1 MSSDGEIS
9 VETLLRSSKKHWKF
23 MNEIQLE
30 STPLSNLFL
39 KLPTPARPAAA
50 RRPHPRL
57 TSARTAA
64 ARTRIRRRESP
75 ISDRLNQWRRRGGP
89 RGRTSRWI
97 SPAGSSAGC
106 LLTSTASGSPPCAPS
121 GNTDACGNW
130 LVFSGEDGCFL
141 RDPFSNA
148 TVPLPALSRDRICYV
163 GDESIDEANLAWLR
177 KSHRLILEEPRR
189 WKLMF
194 CSPHLIAALVSLRK
208 TKRIA
213 VCQPGTNSWWSVSV
227 ENNYPYF
234 VDMAFHQ
241 GKLYALTI
249 LGILCAIDISVDSST
264 ANPWVSEMRKIID
277 DPPFSIPLVTKMTY
291 LVESRGV
298 LLVVLRK
305 LAEGVTGGA
314 LPETAACEQN
324 EIEVF
329 EASLRQSET
338 IDEP

>member
-1 MSSDGEIS
+1 
-9 VETLLRSSKKHWKF
+9 
-23 MNEIQLE
+23 
-30 STPLSNLFL
+30 
-39 KLPTPARPAAA
+39 
-50 RRPHPRL
+50 
-57 TSARTAA
+57 
-64 ARTRIRRRESP
+64 
-75 ISDRLNQWRRRGGP
+75 
-89 RGRTSRWI
+89 
-97 SPAGSSAGC
+97 
-106 LLTSTASGSPPCAPS
+106 
-121 GNTDACGNW
+121 
-130 LVFSGEDGCFL
+130 
-141 RDPFSNA
+141 
-148 TVPLPALSRDRICYV
+148 
-163 GDESIDEANLAWLR
+163 
-177 KSHRLILEEPRR
+177 
-189 WKLMF
+189 
-194 CSPHLIAALVSLRK
+194 
-208 TKRIA
+208 
-213 VCQPGTNSWWSVSV
+213 
-227 ENNYPYF
+227 
-234 VDMAFHQ
+234 MAFHQ